1 MKKVLLAG
9 AIALFGGLNAQVK
22 YGLKAGYN
30 LSNVSLSTPATSVKI
45 LLGNKSGFNAGGFVE
60 YGFGKNLSLQ
70 GEVLYSN
77 VGAKLTVDINKIK
90 TAQVGELLDAD
101 FSSAD
106 IAKVKKASA
115 TISMNQIAV
124 PVSLKYSFDKFSVLG
139 GFSVNFNA
147 GVSTKIEADGAD
159 VKKTIEAD
167 SEIKLDDT
175 IKSELAATNFGLHL
189 GAEYMFTKNV
199 FIDAR
204 YNCGVSSLN
213 KNYTDFAKLRQR
225 YFQIGLGYKF

>member
-1 MKKVLLAG
+1 MKKILLAG

-60 YGFGKNLSLQ
+60 YGFGNNLSLQ

-77 VGAKLTVDINKIK
+77 VGAKLTADVNKIK
-90 TAQVGELLDAD
+90 SAEGLLDAD
-101 FSSAD
+101 FSELET
-106 IAKVKKASA
+106 KKASA
-115 TISMNQIAV
+115 TISMHQVSV
-124 PVSLKYSFDKFSVLG
+124 PVSLKYSFDKFSILG

-147 GVSTKIEADGAD
+147 GVSTKIEADGTD
-159 VKKTIEAD
+159 IKKEMEAEN
-167 SEIKLDDT
+167 EINLDNT
-175 IKSELAATNFGLHL
+175 IKSELASANFGLHL
-189 GAEYMFTKNV
+189 GAEYMFTKNMFV
-199 FIDAR
+199 DAR

>member
-1 MKKVLLAG
+1 M
-9 AIALFGGLNAQVK
+9 NAQVK

-30 LSNVSLSTPATSVKI
+30 LSNVSLGTPATSVKV

-77 VGAKLTVDINKIK
+77 VGAKLTADVNKIK
-90 TAQVGELLDAD
+90 SAEDLLDAG
-101 FSSAD
+101 FSGLN
-106 IAKVKKASA
+106 VKKASA
-115 TISMNQIAV
+115 TISMHQVSV
-124 PVSLKYSFDKFSVLG
+124 PVSLKYSFDKFSILG

-147 GVSTKIEADGAD
+147 GVSTKIEADGTD
-159 VKKTIEAD
+159 IKKEMEAEN
-167 SEIKLDDT
+167 EINLDNT
-175 IKSELAATNFGLHL
+175 SANFGLHL
-189 GAEYMFTKNV
+189 GAEYMFTKNMFV
-199 FIDAR
+199 DAR

>member
-1 MKKVLLAG
+1 MKKNLLAS

-30 LSNVSLSTPATSVKI
+30 LSNVSLGTPATSVKV

-77 VGAKLTVDINKIK
+77 VGAKLTADVNKIK
-90 TAQVGELLDAD
+90 SAKDLLDAG
-101 FSSAD
+101 FSGLN
-106 IAKVKKASA
+106 VKKASA
-115 TISMNQIAV
+115 TISMHQVSV
-124 PVSLKYSFDKFSVLG
+124 PVSLKYSFDKFSILG

-147 GVSTKIEADGAD
+147 GVSTKIEADGTD
-159 VKKTIEAD
+159 VKKSIEAD

-175 IKSELAATNFGLHL
+175 IKSELASANFGLHL
-189 GAEYMFTKNV
+189 GAEYMFTKNMFV
-199 FIDAR
+199 DAR

>member
-77 VGAKLTVDINKIK
+77 VGAKLTVDVNKIK

-115 TISMNQIAV
+115 TISMNQIVV

-139 GFSVNFNA
+139 GVSVNFNA
-147 GVSTKIEADGAD
+147 GVSTKIEVDGKD
-159 VKKTIEAD
+159 VKKTVEANG
-167 SEIKLDDT
+167 EINLDNT
-175 IKSELAATNFGLHL
+175 IKSELASTNFGLHL
-189 GAEYMFTKNV
+189 GAEYMFNKNIFV
-199 FIDAR
+199 DAR